1 MKKYLSII
9 LTLIMVLVM
18 TSAFAFDWNEVA
30 QTNTCDQYNVIL
42 YKLEKLEGL
51 NGDVYRIAQNKTAK
65 VGETVYFS
73 GYALGETSIKAIAN
87 AFTAEDYKLTD
98 LAQIAQVATTEFM
111 EDAVGGINA
120 PIFSAKVTGA
130 NPAVKVVLKSG
141 SDVTECSY
149 KGTAIVT
156 AEDSDRV
163 VLGEYTFIRNA
174 TNGMVSDVYF
184 GETKINKNAMTVAV
198 YEKAIAGLNA
208 LGITVDDIE
217 NYRICMNNANIIKN
231 FGNYCETAKSLC
243 WGEECVV
250 NIATLSIPKTGEA
263 PLWIQLLEFF
273 GIKF

>member
-73 GYALGETSIKAIAN
+73 GYALGETSIKAVAN

-98 LAQIAQVATTEFM
+98 LAQIAQVATTEFV

-231 FGNYCETAKSLC
+231 FGNYCETVKSLC

-250 NIATLSIPKTGEA
+250 NITTLSIPKTGEA
-263 PLWIQLLEFF
+263 PLWVQLLEFF